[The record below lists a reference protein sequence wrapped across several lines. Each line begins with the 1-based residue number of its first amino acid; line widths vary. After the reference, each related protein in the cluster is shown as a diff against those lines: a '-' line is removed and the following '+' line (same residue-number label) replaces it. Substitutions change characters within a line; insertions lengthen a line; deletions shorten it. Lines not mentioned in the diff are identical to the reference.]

1 MELEF
6 ATEKVK
12 LQCVSEKEAK
22 KLFGGDAVLARSLLA
37 RINAFRGAENIKDVI
52 VQPTFRFHA
61 LMNKNGK
68 DLEGYFAIDV
78 KSIREPWRI
87 ILQPLN
93 MDKQPYIPCNIDEI
107 AVSVKIIEIVE
118 VSKHYE

>member
-12 LQCVSEKEAK
+12 LQCKSEKEAK
-22 KLFGGDAVLARSLLA
+22 KLFGGDAILARSLLA
-37 RINAFRGAENIKDVI
+37 RKNAFRGAENIKDII

-61 LMNKNGK
+61 LKNKNGK

>member
-12 LQCVSEKEAK
+12 LQCKSEKEAK
-22 KLFGGDAVLARSLLA
+22 KLF
-37 RINAFRGAENIKDVI
+37 
-52 VQPTFRFHA
+52 
-61 LMNKNGK
+61 GK